1 MSKKIIGVLAGNGDL
16 PELIAKNCHENSI
29 KSVFAFIDI
38 KPNFKLDNPYIITSI
53 GQVGKILKFFKKQQ
67 VTHIILA
74 GGVKK
79 PNFYKL
85 KVDFRGSILLGKIL
99 KNKLLGDN
107 ALLTTIINY
116 LEKFKYEIISVNK
129 FLPNLHLSLGNNNDI
144 EFNKKLNNDIEFGI
158 ELINNLSPF
167 DVGQAVIIQNNRVI
181 AIEAAEGTDK
191 MIIRCKD
198 LIDDNPNYP
207 AILVKLKK
215 VAQDNRV
222 DLPTIGVETINNL
235 IASNIRGIVLDA
247 KNAIV
252 INKEEVIRISEQNN
266 IFIYGITNNNIS

>member
-16 PELIAKNCHENSI
+16 PKLIANNCQENSI

-38 KPNFKLDNPYIITSI
+38 RPNFNLDNPYITTSI

-85 KVDFRGSILLGKIL
+85 KVDFRGGILLSKIL

-107 ALLTTIINY
+107 ALLTTIISY

-129 FLPNLHLSLGNNNDI
+129 FLPNLHLSIGYNNNI
-144 EFNKKLNNDIEFGI
+144 EFNKKLNTDIDLGI
-158 ELINNLSPF
+158 ELINNLAPF
-167 DVGQAVIIQNNRVI
+167 DIGQAVIIQNNRVI
-181 AIEAAEGTDK
+181 AIEAAEGTDQ
-191 MIIRCKD
+191 MIIRCKN
-198 LIDDNPNYP
+198 LIDQNPNQP

-215 VAQDNRV
+215 TSQDNRV
-222 DLPTIGVETINNL
+222 DLPTVGVKTIKNL
-235 IASNIRGIVLDA
+235 ISSNVRGIILDA
-247 KNAIV
+247 KNTIV
-252 INKEEVIRISEQNN
+252 INKEKVIKYSEENN
-266 IFIYGITNNNIS
+266 IFIYGVINNNIN